1 MTDHE
6 VGYKRPP
13 KSRRFKVGVSGNPRG
28 RPKRK
33 STQLAEMINEVLNAE
48 IAYRER
54 GRTKVALGQELDL
67 RMLVDRAVSGD
78 LQAAELVL
86 NMLERLDR
94 HGDAGVERIVISDWL
109 PDYPGQ
115 TGVQK
120 ARNQESGRGCDA
132 SQRDERE

>member
-1 MTDHE
+1 MTDYE

-13 KSRRFKVGVSGNPRG
+13 KSTRFKGGVSGNPRG

-33 STQLAEMINEVLNAE
+33 STPIAEMINEVLNAE

-54 GRTKVALGQELDL
+54 GRINVALGLELDL

-86 NMLERLDR
+86 KMLERLDR
-94 HGDAGVERIVISDWL
+94 HGDAGVERILIRDWL
-109 PDYPGQ
+109 PDYSGQ
-115 TGVQK
+115 SGVQK
-120 ARNQESGRGCDA
+120 ARDQD
-132 SQRDERE
+132 